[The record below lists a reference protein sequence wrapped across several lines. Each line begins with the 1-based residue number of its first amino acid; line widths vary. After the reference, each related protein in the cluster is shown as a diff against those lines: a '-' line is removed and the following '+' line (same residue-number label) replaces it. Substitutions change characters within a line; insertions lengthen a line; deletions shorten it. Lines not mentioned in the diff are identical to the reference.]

1 MTHPPK
7 AMHTAAPRLLIALGL
22 FLAIHARAARA
33 EKPLTGEQVY
43 KQFCISCHGEG
54 GQGTSKNYPKR
65 LRGDRSVAQLTKLIH
80 ETMPEDDPESLTP
93 DEAANVSEY
102 IHAAFYSKVAEAR
115 SKPARIELSRLT
127 VRQYRNAVADLIG
140 GFRSNV
146 PDWGAERGL
155 KGQYF
160 NSRGFGN
167 RLIERTDPEVAFD
180 FNEEGPTDKFDATQ
194 FSIRWEG
201 SVLAPESGEYE
212 FVVKTEHATRLWV
225 NDPKKPLIDAWVK
238 SGKDTEFRET
248 IKLLGGRAYPIKLEF
263 SKAKQG
269 VDDSKNKKKAKPKPV
284 KASISLSWRQP
295 KRAAELIPARNLAP
309 VKFPELFVVQTPFP
323 PDDRSV
329 GYEKGTS
336 VSKAWE
342 QATADASIEL
352 SAYIAAHARELTGV
366 FDSESARKDK
376 LRAFSMKLVERA
388 FRRPLNEEQV
398 KLYVDRQF
406 SDVSD
411 PDLALKRVVL
421 LTLQSPRFLYRE
433 LGGTNDGY
441 DVASRLSFGLWDSL
455 PDTALLDAAKSGN
468 LKTPEQV
475 CKQAERMLADLRTK
489 GKVLAF
495 FLTWLRVDEVP
506 ELGKDPAKFA
516 GFTPEL
522 ASDLRTSL
530 ELFLEDVFWGE
541 KSDFRQ
547 LLLGDTIYV
556 NERLAQF
563 YGAELPAG
571 PRFKKVSLNS
581 DERAGMLTHPYL
593 MANFAYT
600 GTSSPIHRGVFI
612 ARGLLGRG
620 LSTPPIAAAP
630 LAPDLLPHLTT
641 RERVTMQTQPAA
653 CQSCHSLINPLG
665 FAFERFDA
673 AGKFRGE
680 EKGKSVDATGLYLTK
695 SGETVSFN
703 GARDFANFLVR
714 CDETQGAFVEQMF
727 HYLAKQAILAYGKE
741 TPERLKTKFA
751 KNQFNMRMLLVD
763 IMAETALSGRPAT
776 P

>member
-1 MTHPPK
+1 MRSP
-7 AMHTAAPRLLIALGL
+7 ALALGL
-22 FLAIHARAARA
+22 LLALYVGSSARA
-33 EKPLTGEQVY
+33 EETLTGEQVY
-43 KQFCISCHGEG
+43 QRFCISCHGEG
-54 GQGTSKNYPKR
+54 GQGTPKNYPKR
-65 LRGDRSVAQLTKLIH
+65 LRGDRSVAQLKTLIH

-93 DEAANVSEY
+93 EEAANVAEY
-102 IHAAFYSKVAEAR
+102 IHGAFYSKIAEAR

-127 VRQYRNAVADLIG
+127 VRQYKNAVADLIG

-146 PDWGAERGL
+146 PDWGTERGL

-167 RLIERTDPEVAFD
+167 KLIDRVDPEVAFD
-180 FNEEGPTDKFDATQ
+180 FQEEGPGEKFDAAQ

-212 FVVKTEHATRLWV
+212 FIVKTEHATRLWV
-225 NDPKKPLIDAWVK
+225 NDSKKPLIDAWVK
-238 SGKDTEFRET
+238 SGNDTEFRQT
-248 IKLLGGRAYPIKLEF
+248 ISLLGGRAYPIKLEF

-269 VDDSKNKKKAKPKPV
+269 VDDSKDKKKPKPKPV
-284 KASISLSWRQP
+284 KASIALSWRQP
-295 KRAAELIPARNLAP
+295 KRAVELIPPRYLAT
-309 VKFPELFVVQTPFP
+309 VKFPETFVIQTTFP

-336 VSKAWE
+336 ISKAWE
-342 QATADASIEL
+342 QATADAALEL
-352 SAYIAAHARELTGV
+352 SAYVASHTRELTGV
-366 FDSESARKDK
+366 FDTESGREEKVK
-376 LRAFSMKLVERA
+376 AFSHKLVERA
-388 FRRPLNEEQV
+388 FRRPLNEEQ
-398 KLYVDRQF
+398 KSLYVDRQF
-406 SDVSD
+406 EEVKDVD
-411 PDLALKRVVL
+411 QALKRVVL
-421 LTLQSPRFLYRE
+421 LALQSPRFLYRE
-433 LGGTNDGY
+433 VGAANDGY

-455 PDTALLDAAKSGN
+455 PDKTLLELAKNNG
-468 LKTPEQV
+468 LKTTEEV
-475 CKQAERMLADLRTK
+475 RKQAERMLPDLRTK
-489 GKVLAF
+489 GKIRDF

-506 ELGKDPAKFA
+506 ELGKDPAKFS

-530 ELFLEDVFWGE
+530 ELFLDDVFWGE
-541 KSDFRQ
+541 KSDFRE
-547 LLLGDTIYV
+547 LLLGDTVYL

-571 PRFKKVSLNS
+571 PAFKKVSLNS
-581 DERAGMLTHPYL
+581 EERAGVLTHPYL

-673 AGKFRGE
+673 AGKYRGE

-695 SGETVSFN
+695 TGETVSFN

-714 CDETQGAFVEQMF
+714 CDETQGAFVEQLF
-727 HYLAKQAILAYGKE
+727 HYLAKQAILAYGP
-741 TPERLKTKFA
+741 TTSDRLKSAFA
-751 KNQFNMRMLLVD
+751 KNQFNMRALMVD
-763 IMAETALSGRPAT
+763 IMAETALRGRSANP
-776 P
+776 